1 MRSGTLRIGLA
12 SPRVATTR
20 EEGLATTGRFLE
32 EAAARGA
39 RIVCFPETY
48 LPGYRGLDFTPPP
61 PDQPTRA
68 VAGVHNRARAARL
81 ARRAAQFNKFR
92 LIQLNLVP
100 LVDTFVSVVFFTL
113 TTATVGELAP
123 VVAGVQLPESRVG
136 QPALQQLTLGIGP
149 QVTVA
154 GRPVM
159 STLEAAQTRSNDP
172 AQPLVIP
179 PLYAVLR
186 QKADSIRAVRSMP
199 ATESVEEGALCDAL
213 AAETW
218 NFQSADRM

>member
-1 MRSGTLRIGLA
+1 MSSQI
-12 SPRVATTR
+12 
-20 EEGLATTGRFLE
+20 
-32 EAAARGA
+32 
-39 RIVCFPETY
+39 
-48 LPGYRGLDFTPPP
+48 TPPP
-61 PDQPTRA
+61 PDLPIKA
-68 VAGVHNRARAARL
+68 VAGTHNRARAARL

-123 VVAGVQLPESRVG
+123 VIAGVNLPEARVG

-159 STLEAAQTRSNDP
+159 TTLEAAQARSNDP

-186 QKADSIRAVRSMP
+186 QKADSIRAARSTP
-199 ATESVEEGALCDAL
+199 ANASIDAPL
-213 AAETW
+213 AI
-218 NFQSADRM
+218 QADRTMRYDLLSRVMQTARLAGFRNLTLQVNRVADVAPRAG